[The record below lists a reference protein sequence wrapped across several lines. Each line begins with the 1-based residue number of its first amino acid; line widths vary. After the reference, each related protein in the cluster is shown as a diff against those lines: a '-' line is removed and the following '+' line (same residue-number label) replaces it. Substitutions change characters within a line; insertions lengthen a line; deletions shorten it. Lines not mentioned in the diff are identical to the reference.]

1 MCTVKRYIRAPVT
14 SATLHDWNQNSRR
27 FKSCSS
33 HPMSMNTLFQTRFNV
48 SGTDDHTAARNDVS
62 EKRGVFLIV
71 PKEHSPSIR
80 PLIPFAPHSSHNC
93 RNNSF
98 LVPLTFSVNTAHIC
112 TWWMNLTMTNFYR
125 RSSNCQPHHTVHLSV
140 VSTTVLT
147 ITTAHSTASST
158 TVLLAHHFLCPAIVR
173 ARLSL
178 SLPYITINY

>member
-1 MCTVKRYIRAPVT
+1 MRHCTTGIKTLVDSNHVHLIPWAWTLIFKRDSTPRVPTTTPQHETT
-14 SATLHDWNQNSRR
+14 SPRNEE
-27 FKSCSS
+27 CSS
-33 HPMSMNTLFQTRFNV
+33 LFQRNTPHL
-48 SGTDDHTAARNDVS
+48 SDLSSLAR
-62 EKRGVFLIV
+62 L
-71 PKEHSPSIR
+71 
-80 PLIPFAPHSSHNC
+80 HSSHNC

-98 LVPLTFSVNTAHIC
+98 LVPLTFSAHTAHIC
-112 TWWMNLTMTNFYR
+112 TTWMKLTMTNFYR